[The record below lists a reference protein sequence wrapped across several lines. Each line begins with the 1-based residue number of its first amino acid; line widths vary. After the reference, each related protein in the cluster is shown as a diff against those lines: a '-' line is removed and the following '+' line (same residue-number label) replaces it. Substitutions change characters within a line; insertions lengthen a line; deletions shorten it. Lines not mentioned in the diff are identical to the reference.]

1 MVEEKKQNSTDNNK
15 SENTEEQK
23 DSLKKFSF
31 KKIIVLVGIVFIVI
45 VIAIF
50 AAIFFMGGE
59 EHFSSHNKN
68 SDNMHDDVE
77 HVVVDSDHFEHN
89 SEHNQ
94 ESSHKKD
101 THTQA
106 NSNTTSYHS
115 IEQSSPEEDSTTFGE
130 IYTFKP
136 FQLNLG
142 NPLENRFIKI
152 EIAVE
157 YKGSNAQKAEII
169 KREAQLR
176 DAIIGIVGRK
186 TREFLL
192 SPDGKDQLRREIKIK
207 LNRFLS
213 QPIDAVYITEM
224 LID

>member
-1 MVEEKKQNSTDNNK
+1 MVEEKKQNSEDNDK
-15 SENTEEQK
+15 SDNTEEQK
-23 DSLKKFSF
+23 GSLNKFSL
-31 KKIIVLVGIVFIVI
+31 KKIIVLGGVIFSVI

-50 AAIFFMGGE
+50 AAIFFMGGGG
-59 EHFSSHNKN
+59 EHSSSHNQN
-68 SDNMHDDVE
+68 TDNMHDQAE
-77 HVVVDSDHFEHN
+77 HLSVDEEQSKHN
-89 SEHNQ
+89 K

-101 THTQA
+101 AHTKA
-106 NSNTTSYHS
+106 SSHETSSHS
-115 IEQSSPEEDSTTFGE
+115 TEQSSSEGDSGTFGE

-157 YKGSNAQKAEII
+157 YKGSNAQKAEIT

-213 QPIDAVYITEM
+213 QPIEAVYITEM